1 MAEAKRGTAPCCVEI
16 SVSTFPNL
24 QRLARS
30 SVMIAGFDW
39 FDVSLLDMVDL
50 KFGELPASMI

>member
-1 MAEAKRGTAPCCVEI
+1 
-16 SVSTFPNL
+16 
-24 QRLARS
+24 
-30 SVMIAGFDW
+30 MIAGFDW